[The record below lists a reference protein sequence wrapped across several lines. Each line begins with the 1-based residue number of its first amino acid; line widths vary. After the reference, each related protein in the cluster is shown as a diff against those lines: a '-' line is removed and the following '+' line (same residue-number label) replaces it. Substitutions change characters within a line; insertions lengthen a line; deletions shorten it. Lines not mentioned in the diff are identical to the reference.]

1 MRALPLRRGLVCA
14 GGGVTGAIYE
24 IGVLAA
30 LEERLDGFSL
40 TECDVF
46 VGVSAGS
53 YVGTLVASG
62 VSPFVLFRNVTH
74 PRTTDIDQLALFGL
88 NIGEIALAAHGSG
101 HPRTP
106 PGISTRTG
114 ARRRSRTS
122 SLIRRSPAV
131 GVFHNQGLEAWP
143 PDG

>member
-1 MRALPLRRGLVCA
+1 MATPRLRLVSSREPGSPRALPLRRGLVCA

-40 TECDVF
+40 TDCDVF

-62 VSPFVLFRNVTH
+62 VSPSVLFRNATH
-74 PRTTDIDQLALFGL
+74 PRASDLDQLSLFRPNLG
-88 NIGEIALAAHGSG
+88 GDRLA
-101 HPRTP
+101 PRL
-106 PGISTRTG
+106 G
-114 ARRRSRTS
+114 A
-122 SLIRRSPAV
+122 P
-131 GVFHNQGLEAWP
+131 
-143 PDG
+143 